1 MCTQDVLKELD
12 ERFPRDVMKV
22 FTAMSVFDFSGGQWG
37 KLTSNMLLLVI
48 SRSFLT
54 YLLTHYL
61 WLQTRT
67 HETMTL
73 RSAWRLWG
81 YCKDSLERRKRSV
94 NRQDIREGHK
104 VQASWKNGAKKE
116 VLKGK
121 VVGYEDDG
129 DGEVKLKIK
138 WNKDRTTTSH
148 GLDMDGLESLE
159 TMEVPALVDC
169 EYHLVV
175 FIKLLVGGAEVV
187 RACCLCCR
195 HKH

>member
-1 MCTQDVLKELD
+1 VVADSYARDNDSSFGVAAMGVLQGFFGTKKKI
-12 ERFPRDVMKV
+12 RQ
-22 FTAMSVFDFSGGQWG
+22 SV
-37 KLTSNMLLLVI
+37 
-48 SRSFLT
+48 
-54 YLLTHYL
+54 
-61 WLQTRT
+61 
-67 HETMTL
+67 
-73 RSAWRLWG
+73 
-81 YCKDSLERRKRSV
+81 
-94 NRQDIREGHK
+94 QDIREGHK